1 MRNWETQPACLH
13 HDDDDKVEEDY
24 NDDYY
29 HHDYFQVKDN
39 IEGVDVRFI
48 DDEIQDH
55 VDFDNKKLMMRIMIM
70 IL

>member
-1 MRNWETQPACLH
+1 M
-13 HDDDDKVEEDY
+13 EEDY

-55 VDFDNKKLMMRIMIM
+55 VDFDNEKLMMRIMIM